1 MTRNENLPHFAVEPL
16 VAQYGKLRLLWAVLR
31 VPRGKALPTETALSD
46 HLQRDIGLIE
56 RRPPS
61 KGWESY
67 R

>member
-1 MTRNENLPHFAVEPL
+1 M

-46 HLQRDIGLIE
+46 HLRRDIGLIE